1 MTKLHAN
8 GAMGTIASRRSLV
21 AVRNVS
27 IAIAIL
33 TLEVSVR
40 PVMTVIHSRI
50 SCQVPSCTI
59 RRGSAYQVR
68 IDLSNVASVIQ
79 IESMGAYLINATSA
93 TQTPSP
99 RRQAHQRVTILF
111 VCRAGA
117 MDATIATRLKV
128 GSLHG

>member
-1 MTKLHAN
+1 MRTVPGNDREQTLVGRGPECVNCHRDPHF
-8 GAMGTIASRRSLV
+8 GSLGPTC
-21 AVRNVS
+21 NDCHTQS
-27 IAIAIL
+27 YF
-33 TLEVSVR
+33 
-40 PVMTVIHSRI
+40 
-50 SCQVPSCTI
+50 CQVPSCTI

-79 IESMGAYLINATSA
+79 IESKGAYLINATSA

-99 RRQAHQRVTILF
+99 RRQAHQRVNILF